1 MLVNIFL
8 NKENLTLLWDIIL
21 EDDTFKT
28 KSKDIILRLNNVFNN
43 NINKFCEDEKSNTD
57 SLMEI
62 NKKFINIM
70 LDSIKKFFPKNSI
83 KLNSKEIRER
93 ENDSRG
99 NDSRG
104 NDSRGNDSRENDSR
118 VNDSRGN
125 DSREKSI
132 TYQDIQ
138 LNRQADFEK
147 QFTQRQNEFT
157 DAMTL
162 PVPKKPKFADTTEE
176 SIVLEAEMELAVKRS
191 IAQRNYDIKQIN
203 NSYNND
209 DINFFLKPVETSL
222 RKENEKLNIKL
233 ITIDNNIVNNKAYEN
248 DIVYLDNKKQ
258 ITWAKPLM
266 DTNISPN
273 INENNLFSK
282 LKQIQSTEIIN
293 NKAYENDNVY
303 LENKKDIT
311 CIEPLMYTNI
321 SPIVEENNLFSK
333 LKQLPSTEINDNDIL
348 LIELNNKIERMS
360 NDIISLIN
368 ITNKFEK
375 MENDI
380 KVILEHIIK
389 Q

>member
-93 ENDSRG
+93 ENDSRE

-104 NDSRGNDSRENDSR
+104 NNSREN
-118 VNDSRGN
+118 N
-125 DSREKSI
+125 SREKSI

-138 LNRQADFEK
+138 SNRQTDFEK

-162 PVPKKPKFADTTEE
+162 PVPKTPKFADTTEE
-176 SIVLEAEMELAVKRS
+176 SIVHEAEMEIAVKRS

-233 ITIDNNIVNNKAYEN
+233 ITIDNSNIVNNKAYEN

-266 DTNISPN
+266 DTNISPI
-273 INENNLFSK
+273 INVNNLFSK

-303 LENKKDIT
+303 LENNKDIT
-311 CIEPLMYTNI
+311 CIEPLMYTNV
-321 SPIVEENNLFSK
+321 SPIIEENNLLSK
-333 LKQLPSTEINDNDIL
+333 LKQLPSTEIIDNDIL

-360 NDIISLIN
+360 NDMISLIN